1 MRPNAPA
8 APAAK
13 PSLKIPRRFT
23 VDTKPYDLVEWDF
36 RTSKIVHTDGTVVFQ
51 MDNVEVPK
59 AFSQVATDIM
69 VSKYFRKGG
78 VPIGKGTGSETSA
91 KQVIERIVS
100 AVTKSGDKQGGYFAS
115 DEDRDAFA
123 DELRALLVTQRAA
136 FNSPVWFNCGLY
148 EAYGIKGDP
157 AGNWAIDLTKGIVA
171 ETEDGYSRPQV
182 SACFIRDVQDDLM
195 DLAEGIKTEMRLFKY
210 GSGVGANFSKVR
222 AKGELLSGGGTS
234 SGVLSFLDIYD
245 RAAGSI
251 KSGGTTRRAAKM
263 VVLDADHPD
272 IMEFINWKALEE
284 DKVVALVQAGYDPD
298 FNGEAYRT
306 VSGQNANNSVRVT
319 DEFMRAVESDGS
331 WSTRLRGTD
340 KVAQTYKAREIMR
353 AIGKAAHRCADPGLQ
368 YHDICNMWNT
378 VPKTGT
384 IRATNPCGE
393 FNFLDNTACNLA
405 SINLLK
411 FLEPTGDFD
420 VEGFRHAC
428 RILILAQDILVDHAS
443 YPTGEIA
450 GRSHRLRPLG
460 LGYAN
465 LGALL
470 MRMGKPYDSD
480 GGRAIAAAV
489 TAIMCGTAWDM
500 SARIAATKGTFEE
513 FAKNRSEMLRVGR
526 MHADAVT
533 SIHFDLIHPDLWTA
547 ARTSWNEAIDSG
559 MKHGYRNSQLT
570 LLAPTGT
577 IGLLMDCDTTGV
589 EPDFALVKHK
599 KLAGGGFMQIINRSV
614 LPALES
620 LGYARDVALGIVEF
634 VEDSGTVEGAPGMK
648 DEHLEVFDCAT
659 ISSDGD
665 RFIKPMGHVDMMA
678 AVQPFLCGSI
688 SKTVNMP
695 ESTTVEEVE
704 RVYVESWRKGLK
716 CIALYRDKSKGCQVL
731 NAVETATD
739 GEVVDG
745 FREAIRRRLPKR
757 RAGHTQEASV
767 AGHKVYVRTGNY
779 DNGDLGEVFINLH
792 KQGAPLRAWADMFS
806 IAVSLGLQYGVPLSE
821 FIDAFTF
828 SRFEPAGS
836 VVGHDH
842 IKTATSIVDYIFRAL
857 AVEYEDRIDLA
868 HVHPEKP
875 DPFTQLLP
883 AQPMNG
889 TGEHTVVE
897 AVVERIS
904 VRVDKSAGGICTNC
918 GSTTQRSG
926 TCDVCPSCGTTS
938 GCG

>member
-1 MRPNAPA
+1 MRPNATA
-8 APAAK
+8 THTAK

-23 VDTKPYDLVEWDF
+23 ADTKPYDLVEWDL

-78 VPIGKGTGSETSA
+78 VPIGPGTGAETSA

-100 AVTKSGDKQGGYFAS
+100 AVAQSGDKQGGYFATP
-115 DEDRDAFA
+115 EDKDAFA

-136 FNSPVWFNCGLY
+136 FNSPVWFNCGLH
-148 EAYGIKGDP
+148 EAYGITGDP
-157 AGNWAIDLTKGIVA
+157 AGNWAVDLDKDGTVA
-171 ETEDGYSRPQV
+171 LTVDGYSRPQV
-182 SACFIRDVQDDLM
+182 SACFIRDVKDDLM

-222 AKGELLSGGGTS
+222 GKGELLSGGGTS

-272 IMEFINWKALEE
+272 VMEFINWKALEE
-284 DKVVALVQAGYDPD
+284 DKVVVLVKGGYDPD

-319 DEFMRAVESDGS
+319 DEFMRAVESDGD
-331 WSTRLRGTD
+331 WSTRFRGSGNIA
-340 KVAQTYKAREIMR
+340 KTYKAREIMR

-378 VPKTGT
+378 VPKTGE

-411 FLEPTGDFD
+411 FLEPTGEFD

-443 YPTGEIA
+443 YPTAEIA

-470 MRMGKPYDSD
+470 MRMGKPYDSAE
-480 GGRAIAAAV
+480 GRAIAASI
-489 TAIMCGTAWDM
+489 TAIMGGTAWDM
-500 SARIAATKGTFEE
+500 SGRIAATKGTFGE
-513 FAKNRSEMLRVGR
+513 FIRNRPDMLRVGR

-533 SIHFDLIHPDLWTA
+533 SIHFDLIHEDLWTA
-547 ARTSWNEAIDSG
+547 ARTAWNEAIDTG
-559 MKHGYRNSQLT
+559 MRHGYRNSQLT

-620 LGYARDVALGIVEF
+620 LGYPREVALSIVAY
-634 VEDSGTVEGAPGMK
+634 VEEVGTVEGAPGMK
-648 DEHLEVFDCAT
+648 DEHLGVFDCAT

-695 ESTTVEEVE
+695 ETTTVEQIE
-704 RVYVESWRKGLK
+704 RVYIESWRKGLK

-739 GEVVDG
+739 GEIVDG
-745 FREAIRRRLPKR
+745 FREAVRRRLPKR

-767 AGHKVYVRTGNY
+767 AGHKVYLRTGNY
-779 DNGDLGEVFINLH
+779 ENGDLGEVFINLH

-806 IAVSLGLQYGVPLSE
+806 IAVSLGLQYGVPLTE

-836 VVGHDH
+836 VVGHAH

-857 AVEYEDRIDLA
+857 AVEYANRVDLA

-875 DPFTQLLP
+875 DPLVQALP
-883 AQPMNG
+883 APLNG
-889 TGEHTVVE
+889 GDR
-897 AVVERIS
+897 AVVEPVR
-904 VRVDKSAGGICTNC
+904 VRVDNRAGGICTNC

-926 TCDVCPSCGTTS
+926 TCDTCPSCGTTS